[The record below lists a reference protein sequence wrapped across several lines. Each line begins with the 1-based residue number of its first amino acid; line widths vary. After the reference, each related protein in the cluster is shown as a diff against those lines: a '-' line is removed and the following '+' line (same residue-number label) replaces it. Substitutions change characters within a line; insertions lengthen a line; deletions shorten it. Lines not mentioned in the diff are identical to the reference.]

1 MRLHFYNSAVIAN
14 LKMGHYKTNTDSKC
28 EFFSKA
34 AVLYITVTQCYVNR
48 KNYWKKSP
56 LVGVE
61 PTTFELEVQRAS
73 PLRHRGCWYISHC
86 YCVNNRENRRFS
98 LCPGGYFRDFW
109 VGMCRWDPGTLS
121 LYESSFKWILLPYT
135 RLNSQNPP
143 HLHPYPRVAVFQKL
157 LRSQTQSSQ
166 NKTDSI
172 FFIFLSG
179 NSRYGFPSLD

>member
-1 MRLHFYNSAVIAN
+1 
-14 LKMGHYKTNTDSKC
+14 MGHYKTNTDSKC

-73 PLRHRGCWYISHC
+73 PLRHRGCWHISHC

-121 LYESSFKWILLPYT
+121 LYESSFKSILLPYT

-143 HLHPYPRVAVFQKL
+143 PPPPPPL
-157 LRSQTQSSQ
+157 SQSSCFPETTEVANTVQPKQ
-166 NKTDSI
+166 NRFHFFHI
-172 FFIFLSG
+172 FEWQ
-179 NSRYGFPSLD
+179 FPVRFP